1 MTIELVIFLSV
12 AIWGGVQVFKHSVPS
27 SYERTEKTVTSWVH
41 ERLDVVEAKIEE
53 LTGGAK

>member
-12 AIWGGVQVFKHSVPS
+12 AIWGGIQVFKHSVPS
-27 SYERTEKTVTSWVH
+27 SYERTEKTVTSWAH